1 MSKATIKM
9 CLATTGFGSQVNL
22 QQARSPAVTTV
33 AESPFQSFTPQATP
47 QMDPKNPNFAYAL
60 RRGSTRQPKFDSD
73 LRSLFSEEESAGR
86 PFQRYGQLQQ
96 FQLNQ
101 LRQQSYP
108 PMTSTAMLPLEQIP
122 PENAVNSDPTSALSN
137 SYMAVNNNSQT
148 VSAVP
153 TNYQQMPQQT
163 DIYSTL
169 SPWSELDFLDSVSI
183 PDQVESTAGA
193 MAPDPLGL
201 DMGFGLGWDGSLPN
215 MSWNNEPG
223 SVDVFDGFFFGGTGI
238 QGQDQ
243 F

>member
-22 QQARSPAVTTV
+22 QQAQSPIMTAG
-33 AESPFQSFTPQATP
+33 ESPFQFFTPQETP
-47 QMDPKNPNFAYAL
+47 LMDPKNPNFAYAL

-73 LRSLFSEEESAGR
+73 LRSLFSEEERAGR

-96 FQLNQ
+96 FQMNQ
-101 LRQQSYP
+101 IRQQSYP
-108 PMTSTAMLPLEQIP
+108 SITSTAMLPLDQLAPDSTI
-122 PENAVNSDPTSALSN
+122 NSDQTSALNN
-137 SYMAVNNNSQT
+137 SYIGVNNASQQM
-148 VSAVP
+148 SVP
-153 TNYQQMPQQT
+153 PNYQQMPQQSE
-163 DIYSTL
+163 IYSTL
-169 SPWSELDFLDSVSI
+169 SPWSELEFLDSVSI

-193 MAPDPLGL
+193 IAPDPLGL

-223 SVDVFDGFFFGGTGI
+223 SVDVFDGFFFGGAGT
-238 QGQDQ
+238 QGPDQ